1 MDNPNPNLPIEP
13 PPETPL
19 DAPASPVRPTTGLG
33 GLGVLLLFLLA
44 AAGLLVIIQVAAIFL
59 MGKSPA
65 EVQFDPIFLVGT
77 QVFFYTALG
86 GLLYGFVCLG
96 RGLSFTSA
104 LALRRVPVNSALKI
118 LLGGILLA
126 LAVAAFNSFFPPP
139 EKLPFEKL
147 FSTRTNALAVLAASV
162 LIAPLAEELVFRGY
176 IYTLLEGLWGKTPA
190 VFLSGV
196 AFGAIHFPQL
206 SGGYVQMAAL
216 TVVGIVFSAVRA
228 RTGNTTAA
236 MLMHLGYNATLSV
249 GFLLSPD
256 FQELAF
262 FLF

>member
-1 MDNPNPNLPIEP
+1 MDNPSANPPTGP
-13 PPETPL
+13 PPETPS
-19 DAPASPVRPTTGLG
+19 DAPASPGQPAAGLG
-33 GLGVLLLFLLA
+33 GLGVLLLCLLA
-44 AAGLLVIIQVAAIFL
+44 TAGLLVIIQVAAIL
-59 MGKSPA
+59 LTGKSPA

-77 QVFFYTALG
+77 QVVFYAALG

-96 RGLSFTSA
+96 RGLPFTSA
-104 LALRRVPVNSALKI
+104 LALRRVPVVSALKI

-139 EKLPFEKL
+139 EELPIEKL

-190 VFLSGV
+190 VILSGV

-206 SGGYVQMAAL
+206 SGGYVQMATL
-216 TVVGIVFSAVRA
+216 TVVGLVFSGVRA
-228 RTGNTTAA
+228 RTGNTTTAI
-236 MLMHLGYNATLSV
+236 LLHLGYNATLSA
-249 GFLLSPD
+249 GFLLSPE